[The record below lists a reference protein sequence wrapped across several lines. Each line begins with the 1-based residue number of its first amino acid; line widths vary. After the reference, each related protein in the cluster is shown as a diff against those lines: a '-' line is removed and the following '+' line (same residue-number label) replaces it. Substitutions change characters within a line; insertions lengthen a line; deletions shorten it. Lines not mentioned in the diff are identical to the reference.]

1 MSLQPREQDLAA
13 TIRLF
18 SRDGL
23 VLFSD
28 ARAFHDTECNRRR
41 PLIIVSCEPDGDD
54 WRCSVTIGDD
64 PAATRHQVAVSD
76 EDLVRLAPAGTSV
89 ERVVEASFAFLLER
103 EPRESILR
111 SFDLLE
117 ISGYFPEYE
126 PELRRALDG

>member
-28 ARAFHDTECNRRR
+28 ARAFHDAECNRRR
-41 PLIIVSCEPDGDD
+41 MLMTVSCEPDGDD
-54 WRCSVTIGDD
+54 WRCTVTIGDD
-64 PAATRHQVAVSD
+64 PAATRHQVAVSG

-89 ERVVEASFAFLLER
+89 ERLVEASFAFLLER

-111 SFDLLE
+111 QFDLPV
-117 ISGYFPEYE
+117 IARYFPAYE
-126 PELRRALDG
+126 REIRRRLSA